1 MTITTE
7 TRNFTLTNVEVRAK
21 TDDAEGRAQG
31 YAAVFDSDSHDLG
44 GFVERISPGAFKG
57 SLAAAAAGETNI
69 YALWAHRDDSP
80 LGSTG
85 SGKLVLRE
93 DAHGLAFDLDTT
105 RFTPAQLDALRDG
118 DLRMSF
124 GFRVI
129 QQQWREDDTGRVER
143 TLLDVDL
150 IEISFVISP
159 AYPSTEAALRSLEVW
174 RSDRTDENKDD
185 IRVTLFKR
193 ALSKRFHH

>member
-1 MTITTE
+1 MTVTTE
-7 TRNFTLTNVEVRAK
+7 TRNFTLTNVEVRG
-21 TDDAEGRAQG
+21 TSDDGAGRASG

-44 GFVERISPGAFKG
+44 GFIERIAPGAFRR
-57 SLAAAAAGETNI
+57 SLEAATAGEANI

-93 DAHGLAFDLDTT
+93 DAHGLAFEMDTT
-105 RFTPAQLDALRDG
+105 RMTPAQLDALRDG

-124 GFRVI
+124 GFRVV
-129 QQQWREDDTGRVER
+129 QQEWREGDAGRVER

-150 IEISFVISP
+150 FEISFVISP
-159 AYPSTEAALRSLEVW
+159 AYPSTEAALRSLDAW
-174 RSDRTDENKDD
+174 RSERTGEIKDNVRLD
-185 IRVTLFKR
+185 LYKR
-193 ALSKRFHH
+193 ALSKRLR